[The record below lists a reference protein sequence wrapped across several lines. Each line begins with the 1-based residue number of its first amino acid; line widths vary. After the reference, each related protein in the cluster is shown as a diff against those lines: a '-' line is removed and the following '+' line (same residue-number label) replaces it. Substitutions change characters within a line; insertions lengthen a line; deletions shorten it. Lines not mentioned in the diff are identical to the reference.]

1 MGFWISQEDLDGG
14 ARIDYDQ
21 EFATLEKAEAIVAT
35 VLATLGASNSVA
47 FAIEDEGEEQL
58 VFQFE
63 PQGDDGLKPRRLVIS
78 AIGEPEHWAENW
90 LES

>member
-1 MGFWISQEDLDGG
+1 M
-14 ARIDYDQ
+14 
-21 EFATLEKAEAIVAT
+21 
-35 VLATLGASNSVA
+35 LATLGASNSVA